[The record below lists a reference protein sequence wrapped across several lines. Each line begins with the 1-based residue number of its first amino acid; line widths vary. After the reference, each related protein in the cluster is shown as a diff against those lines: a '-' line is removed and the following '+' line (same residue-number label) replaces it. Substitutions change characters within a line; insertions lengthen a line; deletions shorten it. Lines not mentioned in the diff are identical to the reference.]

1 MAKFAFQA
9 VLSLAVLMLAVAAP
23 QSGPKVTFFNY
34 SGMQATV
41 HCVDNPPKILEAGD
55 TCIVP
60 LTSSDQSCIVTLKDG
75 EHASATVDKLFPSST
90 NSGHSISVDI
100 NDTFLFFA
108 VEDAPHHQYVSF
120 LDSQNEQI
128 RAESNS
134 DLLLWWA
141 ELLLVSIVYLNYL
154 WMWFWEESKVV
165 SYWSHQIHES
175 SGTETYE
182 CLSFFH
188 DFRAV
193 FWSRSHDLRARGWF
207 NTLITLLDML
217 WELNSRVLGFGWR
230 VNSIVVF
237 VLQVNGECFWWMTL
251 SIWRILSSNSSCFNE
266 KELSDLWQ
274 IIQMITVDLNTMSEA
289 KSPLWRSFTTVAIL
303 RVL

>member
-1 MAKFAFQA
+1 MHRVPTFPHSSPLIRSSSVVRIEKSNSRSFSEMAKFAFQA

-60 LTSSDQSCIVTLKDG
+60 LTSSDQSCIVALKDG

-134 DLLLWWA
+134 DLLLWSMENA
-141 ELLLVSIVYLNYL
+141 
-154 WMWFWEESKVV
+154 
-165 SYWSHQIHES
+165 
-175 SGTETYE
+175 
-182 CLSFFH
+182 
-188 DFRAV
+188 
-193 FWSRSHDLRARGWF
+193 
-207 NTLITLLDML
+207 
-217 WELNSRVLGFGWR
+217 
-230 VNSIVVF
+230 
-237 VLQVNGECFWWMTL
+237 
-251 SIWRILSSNSSCFNE
+251 
-266 KELSDLWQ
+266 SD
-274 IIQMITVDLNTMSEA
+274 E
-289 KSPLWRSFTTVAIL
+289 
-303 RVL
+303 

>member
-1 MAKFAFQA
+1 
-9 VLSLAVLMLAVAAP
+9 
-23 QSGPKVTFFNY
+23 
-34 SGMQATV
+34 MQATV

-134 DLLLWWA
+134 DLLLWSMENA
-141 ELLLVSIVYLNYL
+141 
-154 WMWFWEESKVV
+154 
-165 SYWSHQIHES
+165 
-175 SGTETYE
+175 
-182 CLSFFH
+182 
-188 DFRAV
+188 
-193 FWSRSHDLRARGWF
+193 
-207 NTLITLLDML
+207 
-217 WELNSRVLGFGWR
+217 
-230 VNSIVVF
+230 
-237 VLQVNGECFWWMTL
+237 
-251 SIWRILSSNSSCFNE
+251 
-266 KELSDLWQ
+266 SD
-274 IIQMITVDLNTMSEA
+274 E
-289 KSPLWRSFTTVAIL
+289 
-303 RVL
+303 